1 MSCQGWWK
9 CTFWKMEGNFFVC
22 WSKLFNS
29 SKNCYDAQLIF
40 SKYLGS
46 IFSNC
51 VSEKSMNKLHLST
64 FRFLHTSG
72 TYFLMSISVSLLK
85 KGLQNPNLG
94 NYAGLC
100 FITSSLYLLQGLGLQ
115 PNLINLMNAFPLQT
129 FILQPFFNILALKN
143 NLCLRNFQ
151 G

>member
-1 MSCQGWWK
+1 
-9 CTFWKMEGNFFVC
+9 
-22 WSKLFNS
+22 
-29 SKNCYDAQLIF
+29 
-40 SKYLGS
+40 
-46 IFSNC
+46 
-51 VSEKSMNKLHLST
+51 
-64 FRFLHTSG
+64 
-72 TYFLMSISVSLLK
+72 MSISVSLLK
-85 KGLQNPNLG
+85 KGLQNPNFRG